1 MQSKASAALVFFFPA
16 TPTVR
21 RTCLAR
27 TSLYTDVVLFFIS
40 FFSKTSA
47 SENERGAP
55 EDFLLHPTPPSTTT
69 HLRWRIINPIPC
81 GLYFITRARRTSR
94 ENRRSVNRLG
104 SYGRAFFKK
113 SFQQQLY
120 FVLHSEIG
128 AHKTEFSVM

>member
-27 TSLYTDVVLFFIS
+27 TSSLYTDVVLFFFS

-47 SENERGAP
+47 SENERGAR
-55 EDFLLHPTPPSTTT
+55 EDFLLPLPPPPPPPSTTT
-69 HLRWRIINPIPC
+69 PLRWRIINPIPC
-81 GLYFITRARRTSR
+81 ELDGLSR
-94 ENRRSVNRLG
+94 ENRRPVNRLG

-120 FVLHSEIG
+120 FVLHSETG
-128 AHKTEFSVM
+128 AYKTEFSVM